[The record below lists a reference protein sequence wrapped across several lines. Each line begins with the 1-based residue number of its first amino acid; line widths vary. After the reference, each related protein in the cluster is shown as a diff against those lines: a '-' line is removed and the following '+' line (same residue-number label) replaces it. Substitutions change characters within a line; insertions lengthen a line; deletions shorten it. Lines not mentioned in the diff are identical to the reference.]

1 MVSSRSWMLCPLLS
15 RTQKCNKELW
25 NYRGCEL
32 NGKQSEWVQAKV
44 WIIVDGATI
53 CCQLRIVHVPE
64 QIKNAGTGISVV
76 GVMHFI
82 IIIVGILF
90 FCFPVN
96 TWPSACLPASKRKS
110 RSGCVGR
117 FLWQPQN
124 YNYILSC
131 CNQRGLGCLV
141 GGWLVQPRNIWT
153 ETILTV
159 VNIVRRWITFNTLHR
174 SSSCRCPPIPSSLVI
189 HENKS
194 YRFAGRKRQSSI

>member
-1 MVSSRSWMLCPLLS
+1 MAIFNGLVSFLDAVPSS

-96 TWPSACLPASKRKS
+96 TWPSACLPACLEKEVKIRLCWTVFVAAPELQLYIVLLQSAR
-110 RSGCVGR
+110 VG
-117 FLWQPQN
+117 
-124 YNYILSC
+124 LSC
-131 CNQRGLGCLV
+131 GWVV
-141 GGWLVQPRNIWT
+141 GSAEKHLDGDYT
-153 ETILTV
+153 D
-159 VNIVRRWITFNTLHR
+159 
-174 SSSCRCPPIPSSLVI
+174 CRKHC
-189 HENKS
+189 
-194 YRFAGRKRQSSI
+194 

>member
-96 TWPSACLPASKRKS
+96 TWPSACLPRKGS
-110 RSGCVGR
+110 QDPAVLDGFCGSPRITII
-117 FLWQPQN
+117 
-124 YNYILSC
+124 Y
-131 CNQRGLGCLV
+131 CLV
-141 GGWLVQPRNIWT
+141 AISAGWAVLWVVGWFSR
-153 ETILTV
+153 ETSG
-159 VNIVRRWITFNTLHR
+159 RRLYWL
-174 SSSCRCPPIPSSLVI
+174 S
-189 HENKS
+189 
-194 YRFAGRKRQSSI
+194 